1 MMGKSEQGI
10 AVAKQ
15 KPIPLVPFAEVQS
28 KQTLDEFVKSEIN
41 RVMSDDSNIDEKGA
55 REILLQLASKFDH
68 KDVVDYLIASAQKH
82 QGILELPVGKG
93 AGAEVSGFPLTEQ
106 IQEPKKAV
114 SPIVSGTTL
123 VNQSIFAKSPSR
135 PSNKPAHSVE
145 ERVSTIGVLCGITAI
160 TFTLLLTPVGAPVMA
175 STFLALA
182 LVSFMAALF
191 CHGQA
196 EGKRQT
202 EAKTQAKLSPSP
214 AA

>member
-1 MMGKSEQGI
+1 MAKPKQGI

-28 KQTLDEFVKSEIN
+28 KQTLDEFVNSEIN
-41 RVMSDDSNIDEKGA
+41 RVMSDNSNIDEKGA
-55 REILLQLASKFDH
+55 GEILLQLASKFDH

-145 ERVSTIGVLCGITAI
+145 ERVSTIGVLCGGITAI
-160 TFTLLLTPVGAPVMA
+160 TFTLLLIPVGAPVMA

-202 EAKTQAKLSPSP
+202 EAKTQAKLNLSP